1 MFSGFHSYF
10 LQGTSLFSVCLFVS
24 SVHVVLL
31 LVFVLCG
38 VCGVTLGVL
47 LALIC
52 SSFCSSF
59 RCLFGDF
66 SDLLGFT
73 RAIFVN

>member
-31 LVFVLCG
+31 LVCA

-47 LALIC
+47 LALFC
-52 SSFCSSF
+52 SSFCSLF
-59 RCLFGDF
+59 CCLFGDF
-66 SDLLGFT
+66 SDLLGFN